1 MDQIGSDWWQKVKIP
16 KFQFSV
22 IQIHDIS
29 LFLVLVFIEIEAF
42 LYVGTNPRLNQDGIG
57 VTVLLKIF
65 FGWFQLVLK
74 KWEVSA
80 AF

>member
-1 MDQIGSDWWQKVKIP
+1 MKIL

-42 LYVGTNPRLNQDGIG
+42 LYVGTNPRLNQDGTR
-57 VTVLLKIF
+57 VTVLLKRF